1 MIETIFFSVF
11 CYDGCNLLSS
21 KSIIWIEEEE
31 YPEVDRM
38 TDYSGTYVMVQ
49 FIEYDRE
56 TGTIVVNMIQE
67 AAAPETAIK
76 KG

>member
-1 MIETIFFSVF
+1 
-11 CYDGCNLLSS
+11 
-21 KSIIWIEEEE
+21 
-31 YPEVDRM
+31 M